1 MKRFSG
7 LEIDELIDGQRHTL
21 VLAGELDIAS
31 AVTLHGAIARA
42 RASGAAISAIT
53 LDLSGLIFIDST
65 GLAEIILTGQLCDR
79 DGHDFAL
86 IPGPR
91 AVQRLFELT
100 GLIDALPFLN
110 AAPKPGLDGAALAAD
125 GSSAPAVSG
134 DGATPAEIVSKQEL
148 EGT

>member
-7 LEIDELIDGQRHTL
+7 LEIDELIDGQRWTL
-21 VLAGELDIAS
+21 VLGGELDIAS
-31 AVTLHGAIARA
+31 AVTLHGAVARV
-42 RASGAAISAIT
+42 RANGAAASAIT

-65 GLAEIILTGQLCDR
+65 GLAEIILTGQLCER
-79 DGHDFAL
+79 DGYEFAL

-100 GLIDALPFLN
+100 GLIEALPF
-110 AAPKPGLDGAALAAD
+110 
-125 GSSAPAVSG
+125 
-134 DGATPAEIVSKQEL
+134 IVSKREL